1 MNRILKY
8 AIVTNILLALL
19 FVYSNFSLWSLV
31 NAEYPFLIA
40 SHWSSLGINAQHY
53 AINADG
59 SIEVVQGIFSYFN
72 SPFWIFW
79 VLLIVN
85 LYFILKLNTEVKE
98 LSQNSKST

>member
-1 MNRILKY
+1 MHRILKY

-31 NAEYPFLIA
+31 NAEYPYLIA
-40 SHWSSLGINAQHY
+40 SHWGLLGISAPHY

-59 SIEVVQGIFSYFN
+59 SIAVVQGIFLYFN